1 MALIL
6 TTITE
11 IVPTT
16 IGAIWAT
23 ATIIVAVAAHRATI
37 KAARDECFRCDKP
50 GHWAHDTATLTWTP
64 GPLQALLVPT
74 SPFNNNALTQ
84 EAHTVTRLH
93 GILLSIARVLKH
105 DKTAS
110 VNLKRPF
117 YLSIGRCEEL
127 HRQLIPWFNNTLIS
141 VQAGQ

>member
-1 MALIL
+1 MSKNYRRLTCNEGESWSLSCRVQACVFATVEIGRGVCRELEHYQWDRRNAPCLAKGTEATTMALIL

-64 GPLQALLVPT
+64 GPLQALLVPI
-74 SPFNNNALTQ
+74 Q
-84 EAHTVTRLH
+84 
-93 GILLSIARVLKH
+93 
-105 DKTAS
+105 
-110 VNLKRPF
+110 
-117 YLSIGRCEEL
+117 
-127 HRQLIPWFNNTLIS
+127 Q
-141 VQAGQ
+141 